1 MKNFF
6 HIFVFVDAGGLGSL
20 ESKVNPKGLYTG
32 PYFSPAILS
41 NYTVMVGDT
50 VHLPCQV
57 GGGES
62 KVNPKGL
69 YTGPYFSPVILSN
82 YTIMVEDTLHLL
94 CQVGGLGTLGSK
106 ENPTGL
112 YTGPI

>member
-1 MKNFF
+1 M
-6 HIFVFVDAGGLGSL
+6 FVNAGGLGSL

-57 GGGES
+57 GGLRSLES
-62 KVNPKGL
+62 KK
-69 YTGPYFSPVILSN
+69 
-82 YTIMVEDTLHLL
+82 D
-94 CQVGGLGTLGSK
+94 
-106 ENPTGL
+106 
-112 YTGPI
+112 

>member
-1 MKNFF
+1 MEVLFYFTGTHSIKNFF
-6 HIFVFVDAGGLGSL
+6 KFFIFVDAGGLGSL

-57 GGGES
+57 GSLGSLES
-62 KVNPKGL
+62 KVNPMVL
-69 YTGPYFSPVILSN
+69 YTRPYLSPAILFN
-82 YTIMVEDTLHLL
+82 YTVMMGDTSTFP
-94 CQVGGLGTLGSK
+94 VR
-106 ENPTGL
+106 
-112 YTGPI
+112 